1 VRSGAG
7 IALAANT
14 VAARLSARR
23 NNLSI
28 RGIGGLVVEMCCG
41 NLSFARRD
49 PRSLMTS
56 AYGKTWQ
63 DRDALTLLELSAPVR
78 RSPA

>member
-1 VRSGAG
+1 MRTGAG
-7 IALAANT
+7 IAIAPST

-23 NNLSI
+23 NNLSNH
-28 RGIGGLVVEMCCG
+28 GIGGLDVEMCCG
-41 NLSFARRD
+41 NLSFSRRD
-49 PRSLMTS
+49 PRSLMTN

-63 DRDALTLLELSAPVR
+63 DRDALALLELSAPVR